1 MNNIHIQYYF
11 MSNVFCVIDNQQGVR
26 ASGIVHVD
34 IDSLCVRNRIL
45 YSYRRFFPWIDRR
58 CMIHEELCRA
68 LQLIFDQFDSSPIH
82 TFSNTYWSTNDNKK
96 KTRMYQTG
104 KWLLLSHMS
113 LISYPPPR
121 WTIVTSVGFK
131 SALSIPDFVQH
142 LVILIII
149 IISFFSHAANLS
161 SVRTPSSKTQ
171 ALI

>member
-96 KTRMYQTG
+96 KNSNVSDRQVVIIVAYVINFLSAPQMDNCHFGRLQERFVNPRFRSAPCDTHHHHYIF
-104 KWLLLSHMS
+104 LLACSQPL
-113 LISYPPPR
+113 
-121 WTIVTSVGFK
+121 K
-131 SALSIPDFVQH
+131 CPDAVE
-142 LVILIII
+142 
-149 IISFFSHAANLS
+149 
-161 SVRTPSSKTQ
+161 
-171 ALI
+171 

>member
-1 MNNIHIQYYF
+1 MCFVWLIINKAFVRVELYTLILIHYVLENEYYTR
-11 MSNVFCVIDNQQGVR
+11 IGV
-26 ASGIVHVD
+26 
-34 IDSLCVRNRIL
+34 
-45 YSYRRFFPWIDRR
+45 FFPWIDRR

-82 TFSNTYWSTNDNKK
+82 TFSNTYWSTNDNIKI
-96 KTRMYQTG
+96 TRMYQTD